1 MSSYLK
7 IPIPALFLRLGICFL
22 LLYRKKHFS
31 RPFRKIWLT
40 QCKLTIVSPEDFE
53 TLNSHKWHVTG
64 CDKNFYAIRY
74 LGQINGKKKFISMHR
89 FIMHPPTGLV
99 VDHVDGVGLNNTRT
113 NLRIATIAQ
122 NTYNCRKTYRKTRSQ
137 YKGVCYDTHRNIF
150 RADIRYKCKRRFL
163 GHFDNETDAAK
174 AYDKAAIELFG
185 DYANLNFP
193 KQGSPQSNNDLYN
206 RILSSRIER
215 LIDRLS
221 NLFDDSPP
229 ASQTFTTQQSL
240 ER

>member
-1 MSSYLK
+1 LAKSYLK
-7 IPIPALFLRLGICFL
+7 IPIPAYFLRLCVWFV
-22 LLYRKKHFS
+22 LLYREKHFGTA
-31 RPFRKIWLT
+31 FRKIWLT
-40 QCKLTIVSPEDFE
+40 QCKFAIVSPEDFE

-89 FIMHPPTGLV
+89 FIMNPPPGLI
-99 VDHVDGVGLNNTRT
+99 VDHIDGVGLNNTRG

-137 YKGVCYDTHRNIF
+137 YKGVCYDTQRNSF

-174 AYDKAAIELFG
+174 AYDKAALELFG

-193 KQGSPQSNNDLYN
+193 KDGGRPNNDLYN
-206 RILSSRIER
+206 RICSSRIER

-221 NLFDDSPP
+221 NLFGV
-229 ASQTFTTQQSL
+229 
-240 ER
+240 